1 MTSVIVSTVD
11 NYELAVPQNPNYCSL
26 QYTLQW
32 RRGQLLVKCSDK
44 VKQPYLP
51 SLNDEKLL
59 VNCLKHSS
67 VNLVSIDGKLG
78 ETLLR
83 FWAEACEKADKRI
96 FLSRPTHCKLP
107 KSGNWLWKLIN
118 WLLAFVLLLLT
129 SPMMLGLVML
139 MRINSPETIFTYE
152 WCVGDKGKLFRA
164 IKFSTTSQYESKILG
179 FLLKKS
185 GLYHLPKLWNVVRG
199 EMSLTESNCWT
210 LEDAVQISLVG
221 QQQVNTLPIITDSW
235 EVPTKSEMVS

>member
-1 MTSVIVSTVD
+1 MTSVIVSTVES
-11 NYELAVPQNPNYCSL
+11 YELATPQNQNYCSS

-32 RRGQLLVKCSDK
+32 RRGQLLVKFSHK

-83 FWAEACEKADKRI
+83 FWTEACAKAHKPI
-96 FLSRPTHCKLP
+96 FLSKPTHCKLP
-107 KSGNWLWKLIN
+107 KSGNWFWKLIN

-129 SPMMLGLVML
+129 SPVMLVLVML
-139 MRINSPETIFTYE
+139 IRLNSAKPVFTYE
-152 WCVGDKGKLFRA
+152 WCVGEKGKIFRA
-164 IKFSTTSQYESKILG
+164 IKFCTTSKHN
-179 FLLKKS
+179 LKKF
-185 GLYHLPKLWNVVRG
+185 GLYRLPQLLNVLRG
-199 EMSLTESNCWT
+199 EMSLTGSNCWT
-210 LEDAVQISLVG
+210 LEDAVRLSLEG
-221 QQQVNTLPIITDSW
+221 QQQENTLPIITSSW
-235 EVPTKSEMVS
+235 EVPIESKMVR

>member
-11 NYELAVPQNPNYCSL
+11 NYELAAPQNQNYCSS

-32 RRGQLLVKCSDK
+32 RRGQLLVKCSHK

-67 VNLVSIDGKLG
+67 INLVNIDGKLG

-83 FWAEACEKADKRI
+83 FWAEACQKAHKPI
-96 FLSRPTHCKLP
+96 FLSRSTHCKLT
-107 KSGNWLWKLIN
+107 KSGKWFWKLIN

-129 SPMMLGLVML
+129 SPMMLVLVML
-139 MRINSPETIFTYE
+139 IRNKSSEPLLTYE
-152 WCVGDKGKLFRA
+152 WCVGEKGKLFRA
-164 IKFSTTSQYESKILG
+164 IKFSTISQCDSKILE
-179 FLLKKS
+179 FLLNKS
-185 GLYHLPKLWNVVRG
+185 GLYHLPKLWNVLRG
-199 EMSLTESNCWT
+199 EMSLTGSNCWT
-210 LEDAVQISLVG
+210 LEDAARLSLERP
-221 QQQVNTLPIITDSW
+221 QRIDTMSIITNSW
-235 EVPTKSEMVS
+235 AVPTESVH